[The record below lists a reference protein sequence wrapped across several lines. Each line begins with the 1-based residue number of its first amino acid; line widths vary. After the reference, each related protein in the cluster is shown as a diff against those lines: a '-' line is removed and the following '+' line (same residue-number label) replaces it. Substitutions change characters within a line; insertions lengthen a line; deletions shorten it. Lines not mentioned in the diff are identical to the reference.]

1 MIIIDVWFAP
11 INIIIKGPRATLGSE
26 LNMVR
31 NGSIISAK
39 VGNSYKM
46 MAHPK
51 PKEIPRA
58 NESSIS

>member
-1 MIIIDVWFAP
+1 MIMDVWFAP
-11 INIIIKGPRATLGSE
+11 INIIIKGPKATLGSE

-31 NGSIISAK
+31 NGSIISAR

-51 PKEIPRA
+51 PKEIPRV
-58 NESSIS
+58 NERNIS